1 MQEELTRQKEE
12 EMAKVAKG
20 KKRAKSDSENQA
32 PRKKKKVAVF
42 LGFFYIPPILTQ
54 LFRCRTT

>member
-12 EMAKVAKG
+12 EMAKAAKG

-32 PRKKKKVAVF
+32 PHKKKKVAVF
-42 LGFFYIPPILTQ
+42 L
-54 LFRCRTT
+54 